1 MIPLL
6 LFLVLGLLGYA
17 FYKNFAKQ
25 IDHVSSA
32 QHYTFEEMKFSTQ
45 EFYTLTETLVKEK
58 EIPDVRTSRVEHA
71 VHGVFSAKRE
81 YLRVKYKEYFF
92 DICAAPFARDFF
104 VSWRQGELKQIQTG
118 KRQYKTFYEQDTELM
133 FKESI
138 KLCMKRAIEQMTKEQ
153 GIRML
158 PEKDLA
164 FLN

>member
-1 MIPLL
+1 MTAFLI
-6 LFLVLGLLGYA
+6 FLVLGFIAYL

-25 IDHVSSA
+25 IDSVSSA
-32 QHYTFEEMKFSTQ
+32 QHYTFEDMKFSTKD
-45 EFYTLTETLVKEK
+45 FYTLTEALVVSK
-58 EIPDVRTSRVEHA
+58 EIPNVRTSRVEHA
-71 VHGVFSAKRE
+71 VHGLFSAKRE
-81 YLRVKYKEYFF
+81 YLRVTYKEYFF

-104 VSWRQGELKQIQTG
+104 ISWRQGELRQIQAG

-138 KLCMKRAIEQMTKEQ
+138 KLCLRRAIEQITQEN
-153 GIRML
+153 GTRLL